1 MSRSREDKAADILL
15 LAELTGRGI
24 KWSDYVQKTTG
35 SGNANTAD
43 EVSESWDSYASKI
56 RYLMPRSAAG
66 WKPEFQNV
74 LSSSHSM
81 RVTKVSMDRKNIM
94 RGGHGV
100 CMACGRKEK
109 NCNSSI
115 DFAGSFDGNDFVSNI
130 KNLTPGYIKF
140 MKDYDKVFSKAFL
153 KCSDRQFFLPEQDKG
168 TYIVGETCLRKA
180 KIMFSLQTMMLE
192 RSYDA
197 EHEIRGAKE
206 TFIGCTVDEKSIDAF
221 IKHLDT
227 LELAIADEKRA
238 IPPIPNDSSYWDVL
252 DEGRSIASN
261 ADADKSARLTYERA
275 KRVLRSMAE
284 EDEDEEVE
292 EVEEEIGDEADDGS
306 ESELEEE
313 DEDEEEDG
321 SESDVESQPKRRRLR
336 RSSAATVVSDEDEDE
351 PVEKSTG
358 TKQGKDTEAHL
369 SGSETSQNNRPM
381 SSRSVP
387 PSIQDFAGRQR
398 ADGNLPSR
406 KASLLALMDLQM
418 RLGRRGD
425 FQDCAICSNAILT
438 LQELIAK
445 VEELR
450 HTVGI

>member
-24 KWSDYVQKTTG
+24 KWGDDVRKSMA
-35 SGNANTAD
+35 SGNAHAPD
-43 EVSESWDSYASKI
+43 QVSHSWDSYASKI
-56 RYLMPRSAAG
+56 RYLMSRSAAD

-74 LSSSHSM
+74 LNSSHSM
-81 RVTKVSMDRKNIM
+81 RVTKVSTARKNVM

-100 CMACGRKEK
+100 CMACGRKES
-109 NCNSSI
+109 NCNVSI
-115 DFAGSFDGNDFVSNI
+115 DFAGNFDATDFVSGVE
-130 KNLTPGYIKF
+130 NLTPGYIKF
-140 MKDYDKVFSKAFL
+140 MKDYDQVFSKSFL
-153 KCSDRQFFLPEQDKG
+153 KCPERQFSLADQDKG

-197 EHEIRGAKE
+197 EHEIRMAKD
-206 TFIGCTVDEKSIDAF
+206 GNGVGYTVDQMSIDAF
-221 IKHLDT
+221 IKHMDT

-238 IPPIPNDSSYWDVL
+238 IPPIPNDHSYWDIL
-252 DEGRSIASN
+252 DEGRSVASN
-261 ADADKSARLTYERA
+261 ADVDESDRLAYQRA
-275 KRVLRSMAE
+275 KRELSSIIQAKRELSSMAKN
-284 EDEDEEVE
+284 
-292 EVEEEIGDEADDGS
+292 DGVQ
-306 ESELEEE
+306 E
-313 DEDEEEDG
+313 EDEEEDDSA
-321 SESDVESQPKRRRLR
+321 SEVESLPKRRRLK
-336 RSSAATVVSDEDEDE
+336 RSSTATVVSDEGDDE
-351 PVEKSTG
+351 PEEKSTG
-358 TKQGKDTEAHL
+358 TKGGGAETRSSE
-369 SGSETSQNNRPM
+369 SETSQNKRPM

-387 PSIQDFAGRQR
+387 SSVQGFAGKQR

-406 KASLLALMDLQM
+406 QASLLALMDLQM
-418 RLGRRGD
+418 RLGRNGD

>member
-1 MSRSREDKAADILL
+1 MSRSREDKAADVLL

-24 KWSDYVQKTTG
+24 KWDDFAQK
-35 SGNANTAD
+35 SIESENVNTPD
-43 EVSESWDSYASKI
+43 ELSESWNSYASKI

-66 WKPEFQNV
+66 WTAEFQKV
-74 LSSSHSM
+74 LTSSHSM
-81 RVTKVSMDRKNIM
+81 RVKKVSMDRKNIM

-109 NCNSSI
+109 NCNVAV
-115 DFAGSFDGNDFVSNI
+115 DFAGNFNSTEFVSDV
-130 KNLTPGYIKF
+130 KNLTPGYITF
-140 MKDYDKVFSKAFL
+140 MKDYDKVFAKSFL
-153 KCSDRQFFLPEQDKG
+153 KCPERQFSLAEQDKG
-168 TYIVGETCLRKA
+168 TYILGETCLRKA
-180 KIMFSLQTMMLE
+180 KIMFLLQTTMLE

-197 EHEIRGAKE
+197 EHEIRMAEE
-206 TFIGCTVDEKSIDAF
+206 TSIGYTVDDKSIDAF
-221 IKHLDT
+221 IKQLDII
-227 LELAIADEKRA
+227 ELAIADEKRF
-238 IPPIPNDSSYWDVL
+238 IPRIPNDQSYWDIL

-261 ADADKSARLTYERA
+261 ADADESARLTYERA
-275 KRVLRSMAE
+275 KRELGSMAE
-284 EDEDEEVE
+284 EKRDN
-292 EVEEEIGDEADDGS
+292 EVEEEEEEEGE
-306 ESELEEE
+306 EEEEE
-313 DEDEEEDG
+313 DDEEEDG
-321 SESDVESQPKRRRLR
+321 STSEDESPPKRRRLR

-358 TKQGKDTEAHL
+358 TKRGKGTETHL

-406 KASLLALMDLQM
+406 QASLLALMDLQM
-418 RLGRRGD
+418 RLGRKGD

>member
-24 KWSDYVQKTTG
+24 KWDDDVRAGVPGAASHTDQ
-35 SGNANTAD
+35 
-43 EVSESWDSYASKI
+43 VSCSWDSYASKI
-56 RYLMPRSAAG
+56 RYLMSRSAAD
-66 WKPEFQNV
+66 WKPEFQKV
-74 LSSSHSM
+74 LNSSHSM
-81 RVTKVSMDRKNIM
+81 RVTKVSMERKNVM

-109 NCNSSI
+109 NCNVSI
-115 DFAGSFDGNDFVSNI
+115 DFAGNFDGTDFVSDI

-140 MKDYDKVFSKAFL
+140 MKDYDQVFSKSFL
-153 KCSDRQFFLPEQDKG
+153 KCPERQFSLADQDKG
-168 TYIVGETCLRKA
+168 TYILGETCLRKA

-197 EHEIRGAKE
+197 EHEIRLAKDKL
-206 TFIGCTVDEKSIDAF
+206 GVGHTVDELSIDAF
-221 IKHLDT
+221 IKQMDT
-227 LELAIADEKRA
+227 LELAIADEKRV
-238 IPPIPNDSSYWDVL
+238 IPPIPNDRSYWDIL

-261 ADADKSARLTYERA
+261 ADADESARLAYERA
-275 KRVLRSMAE
+275 KRELCSMAE
-284 EDEDEEVE
+284 EKRDNGVE
-292 EVEEEIGDEADDGS
+292 E
-306 ESELEEE
+306 EEE
-313 DEDEEEDG
+313 DEEEEGEEEDEEDEEDDEEEDDST
-321 SESDVESQPKRRRLR
+321 SEVESPPKRRRLR

-358 TKQGKDTEAHL
+358 TKRGKDTETHL

-406 KASLLALMDLQM
+406 QASLLALMDLQM
-418 RLGRRGD
+418 RLGRKGD